1 MTQIIHFVNGKSSL
15 KNIFS
20 FIINNMYHYILNFNR
35 INLMHNVV
43 PLTFKDSTRY
53 TIVEK
58 LGEGSYG
65 AVYKV
70 HDNTNGQNVAVKI
83 LTKDFSEGI
92 QSTTIREIT
101 NLKCCSSHP
110 NILSLLDMHLYDDQ
124 VELVLDCCESDLRNF
139 INKYQDIPKIYN
151 KESIRKIIYQIIKG
165 VSFMHSQAIA
175 HRDLKPGNILIDVST
190 LHVKIGDFG
199 FSRKLSIP
207 IRRYT
212 REVSTLWYR
221 APELLLGSPFYS
233 FGIDIWGIGC
243 ILAELVMKEP
253 LFEGNSEIEELKLM
267 FNVFGTF
274 NDKLL
279 PGFEKVLNTNKLL
292 VKKKG
297 VGIVNHIKKRSKLDV
312 GEECYDLLSKM
323 LVVNQ
328 LKRISLNEALKHVSN
343 IIYNNI

>member
-83 LTKDFSEGI
+83 ILTKDFEGLP
-92 QSTTIREIT
+92 STTIREIA
-101 NLKCCSSHP
+101 NLKCCSHP
-110 NILSLLDMHLYDDQ
+110 NILSLLDERFYQGQ

-151 KESIRKIIYQIIKG
+151 KESIRKIIYQII
-165 VSFMHSQAIA
+165 
-175 HRDLKPGNILIDVST
+175 T
-190 LHVKIGDFG
+190 
-199 FSRKLSIP
+199 
-207 IRRYT
+207 
-212 REVSTLWYR
+212 
-221 APELLLGSPFYS
+221 
-233 FGIDIWGIGC
+233 
-243 ILAELVMKEP
+243 
-253 LFEGNSEIEELKLM
+253 
-267 FNVFGTF
+267 
-274 NDKLL
+274 
-279 PGFEKVLNTNKLL
+279 
-292 VKKKG
+292 
-297 VGIVNHIKKRSKLDV
+297 
-312 GEECYDLLSKM
+312 
-323 LVVNQ
+323 
-328 LKRISLNEALKHVSN
+328 
-343 IIYNNI
+343 